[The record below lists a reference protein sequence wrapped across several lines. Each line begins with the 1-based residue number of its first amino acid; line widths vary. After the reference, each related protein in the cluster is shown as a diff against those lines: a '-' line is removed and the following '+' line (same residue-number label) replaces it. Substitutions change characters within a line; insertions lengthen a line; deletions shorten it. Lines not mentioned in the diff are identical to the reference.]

1 MKIAL
6 IILLFLLGIGAIY
19 GGSFLIIS
27 PSGELLGLP
36 ISMLEP
42 SPFDSFLIPGIIL
55 FIILGLAPCL
65 VIYGLVTKKNN
76 NYAESLN
83 IFSDMHWSWS
93 YSIYISIALII
104 WIQLQM
110 VFINDVHWSYTLYM
124 FWAIFM
130 IVLAIH
136 PKVRN
141 QYRKLV

>member
-6 IILLFLLGIGAIY
+6 IILLFLLAIGAIF

-42 SPFDSFLIPGIIL
+42 SPFDTFLIPGIIL
-55 FIILGLAPCL
+55 LIMLGLLPCL
-65 VIYGLVTKKNN
+65 VIYGLITKINSI
-76 NYAESLN
+76 YAETLN

-93 YSIYISIALII
+93 YSIYTSIILII
-104 WIQLQM
+104 WIQIQM
-110 VFINDVHWSYTLYM
+110 VFVNDVHWSYTLYM
-124 FWAIFM
+124 FWAILM
-130 IVLAIH
+130 IVLALL

-141 QYRKLV
+141 QYSQ